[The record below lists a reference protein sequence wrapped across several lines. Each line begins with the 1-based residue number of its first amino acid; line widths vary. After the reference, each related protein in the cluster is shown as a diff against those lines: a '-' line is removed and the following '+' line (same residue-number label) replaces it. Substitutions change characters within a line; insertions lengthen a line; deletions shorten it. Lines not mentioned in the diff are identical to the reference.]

1 MALINF
7 VGETSDGKKVISGV
21 FRLFETHGLPLSDI
35 LSILKQRD
43 YIIDW
48 FDFYQDALSAGMKHD
63 SVIAKLNEAIN
74 DSYGTEF
81 KNTVIRRL
89 EQFK

>member
-1 MALINF
+1 
-7 VGETSDGKKVISGV
+7 
-21 FRLFETHGLPLSDI
+21 
-35 LSILKQRD
+35 
-43 YIIDW
+43 
-48 FDFYQDALSAGMKHD
+48 MKHD